1 MRVYEVLIES
11 KQDQLDEGPIW
22 DKTKELAKSAGKGI
36 AKAGQAAVKAAPGV
50 AAAAGK
56 GIKAGGKFAGDVA
69 SGVGKFAAKG
79 AVGAAQT
86 VGDVAGSAVGGLGG
100 GLVRGYKQARSGQAY
115 GQEPSAKSAT
125 PSTSASS
132 VSSAPAASS
141 SSAAPTAASGAPKQS
156 LVQVQQA
163 VLALR
168 PSDRAKLMT
177 FLQSQQPA
185 PKAAPKAAP
194 TAAPSGVKIAAT
206 KPAKAAPKKAVAV

>member
-11 KQDQLDEGPIW
+11 KQEHLDEGPIL
-22 DKTKELAKSAGKGI
+22 DKAKELAKAAGKGM
-36 AKAGQAAVKAAPGV
+36 AKAGKAAVKAAPGV
-50 AAAAGK
+50 ASAAGK
-56 GIKAGGKFAGDVA
+56 GLKAA
-69 SGVGKFAAKG
+69 GKFAAKG

-86 VGDVAGSAVGGLGG
+86 AGDVAGSAVGGLGG
-100 GLVRGYKQARSGQAY
+100 GLVRGYQQARSGKTY
-115 GQEPSAKSAT
+115 SQEPSAKSAA

-132 VSSAPAASS
+132 VSSAPSASS
-141 SSAAPTAASGAPKQS
+141 SSAAPTAAASGAPKQS

-185 PKAAPKAAP
+185 PKATPAAAP
-194 TAAPSGVKIAAT
+194 AAAPSGVKIAAT